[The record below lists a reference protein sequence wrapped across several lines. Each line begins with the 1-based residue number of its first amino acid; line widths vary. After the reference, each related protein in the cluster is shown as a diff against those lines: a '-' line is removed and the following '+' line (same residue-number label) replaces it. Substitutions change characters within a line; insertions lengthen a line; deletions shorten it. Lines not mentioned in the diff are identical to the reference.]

1 MAKTG
6 VFPEELIT
14 GILIPLPKNGKEKGK
29 IENLRPVI
37 LLNMIRKILA
47 IILLNRIYNRID
59 GEIPITQ
66 TAYRPGRS
74 TTENVFTMK
83 VLIEKA
89 LTESNYEINVLLLDM
104 SKAFD
109 SVERKI
115 LLDDLRNL
123 VGPDEL
129 HILRILIE
137 EVVIQ
142 IRNNKTVGEAFKTNI
157 GIPPEGRLFE
167 SGSIYFVFG

>member
-1 MAKTG
+1 
-6 VFPEELIT
+6 
-14 GILIPLPKNGKEKGK
+14 
-29 IENLRPVI
+29 
-37 LLNMIRKILA
+37 
-47 IILLNRIYNRID
+47 
-59 GEIPITQ
+59 IPINQ
-66 TAYRPGRS
+66 TDYRPGRS

-142 IRNNKTVGEAFKTNI
+142 IRNNKTVGEAFKAYI
-157 GIPPEGRLFE
+157 GIPQRDCLSPVLFTLYLAKALKIEKE
-167 SGSIYFVFG
+167 SEESNEDHSE